1 MRWFVSYPI
10 LAAGLAFGFDTL
22 FPGEPDQSPRSPE
35 IATLT
40 LPKVEESPGVA
51 ASGLDAAPPSRIAAF
66 SPGPDRLNAQE
77 RPSTSVL
84 GYLAQTFSVSDAPVP
99 APTVLQ
105 PVTVSAWKSTVTR
118 DTPKAQPAQ
127 PQRQAYTS
135 RAALARDIQRE
146 LQRVGCYHGE
156 IDGVWGGG
164 SKRAILVFMDRVNAA
179 LPTREPDVFLLSLL
193 RGQTRAVCGET
204 CPQGQSL
211 AHNGRCVPS
220 TLLVQAGKP
229 SSGSLEPREPTTVVA
244 EGPREPVLSG
254 RMSIGGP
261 KPEDVASLT
270 TGLSPAT
277 TTDPA
282 TVERTAALEPT
293 ATANDM
299 DVVPDATQDSLTQIP
314 PETDAAPPVRR
325 FKSAR
330 SKAVRAPARTNSY
343 RQVQHLF
350 QHPLGRM

>member
-22 FPGEPDQSPRSPE
+22 FPGEPDQSPRTPE

-40 LPKVEESPGVA
+40 LPKAEQPGIA
-51 ASGLDAAPPSRIAAF
+51 ASELDATPSSRVSAF
-66 SPGPDRLNAQE
+66 SPGSDRLSAPE

-84 GYLAQTFSVSDAPVP
+84 GYLAQTFSVSDTPPP

-105 PVTVSAWKSTVTR
+105 PVTVSAWTNTVTR
-118 DTPKAQPAQ
+118 DTRNTQTAQSP
-127 PQRQAYTS
+127 RQAYTS

-146 LQRVGCYHGE
+146 LKRVGCYHGE

-193 RGQTRAVCGET
+193 RGQTQAVCGET

-220 TLLVQAGKP
+220 TLMAQSGKA
-229 SSGSLEPREPTTVVA
+229 SSEPLESREATTVIA
-244 EGPREPVLSG
+244 EDPRKPALSG

-270 TGLSPAT
+270 TGWSPAT
-277 TTDPA
+277 TTVPS

-293 ATANDM
+293 VDDM
-299 DVVPDATQDSLTQIP
+299 DVVPDPAQDSLTQTP
-314 PETDAAPPVRR
+314 PEADAAPPVRR

-330 SKAVRAPARTNSY
+330 SRSMRAPARSNSY